1 MVLCSIQF
9 LFPNISQ
16 NYQFSVSIFKGWV
29 ATASVIA
36 RFMDIV
42 GAWTSFHELN
52 YALGLTHLRPMSHLC
67 TKHAIALQCKV
78 RSIFPPVGLPQ

>member
-1 MVLCSIQF
+1 MVLCSTQF
-9 LFPNISQ
+9 VFSNITQ

-29 ATASVIA
+29 ATASFIA

-52 YALGLTHLRPMSHLC
+52 YALGLTHL
-67 TKHAIALQCKV
+67 KGQCPTYVQNMQLLRNAKLGQY
-78 RSIFPPVGLPQ
+78 FLL